1 MDEIKLN
8 YFTLLPDYEDSPTM
22 TVVPPLPQDAN
33 KVVMLNNVINQE
45 LRRLRRLKSAMTVIR
60 FNHVSFK
67 LYVTDSVEEAAGRFW
82 IQYFK

>member
-8 YFTLLPDYEDSPTM
+8 YFTLLPDYEGSPTM

-60 FNHVSFK
+60 FNNVSFK
-67 LYVTDSVEEAAGRFW
+67 LYATDSVEEAAGRFW